1 MAGSEKKRIRREP
14 QVTRKLLLDV
24 TEKVMSE
31 EGYAAV
37 STRRVAKDAG
47 VNAAL
52 VHYYYATTDD
62 LFIALHRRMMDTAVE
77 ELKVVLDCENPL
89 AAYWE
94 FQSKRA
100 QAALGVEF
108 IALANHRKALSAEI
122 AARAEEARDLQA
134 QMLAAVVARSR
145 VLPDMCSP
153 ISLSILLNGIARTLV
168 NEESIGIVRGHDE
181 VRAVVDWAIAR
192 ITGAPAP
199 AGASDA

>member
-1 MAGSEKKRIRREP
+1 MPKKRIRREP

-24 TEKVMSE
+24 TETVMSE

-52 VHYYYATTDD
+52 VHYYYPTTDD
-62 LFIALHRRMMDTAVE
+62 LFVALHRRMTDAAVE
-77 ELKVVLDCENPL
+77 ELKTVLDCDRPL

-108 IALANHRKALSAEI
+108 IALANHRKALSGEI
-122 AARAEEARDLQA
+122 AARAEEARELQA
-134 QMLAAVVARSR
+134 QMLAAVVARST
-145 VLPDMCSP
+145 VLPDICSP
-153 ISLSILLNGIARTLV
+153 IALSILLNGIARTLV

-192 ITGAPAP
+192 ITGDE
-199 AGASDA
+199 AG

>member
-1 MAGSEKKRIRREP
+1 LAESPKKRIRREP
-14 QVTRKLLLDV
+14 QVARKLLLDV
-24 TEKVMSE
+24 TERLMSE

-52 VHYYYATTDD
+52 VHYYYSTTDD
-62 LFIALHRRMMDTAVE
+62 LFIALHRRMMDATVE
-77 ELKVVLDCENPL
+77 ELKTVLEGENPL
-89 AAYWE
+89 AAYWQ

-108 IALANHRKALSAEI
+108 IALANHRKSLSAEI

-134 QMLAAVVARSR
+134 QMLAEVVARSTG
-145 VLPDMCSP
+145 LPDTCSP
-153 ISLSILLNGIARTLV
+153 IALSILLNGIARTLV
-168 NEESIGIVRGHDE
+168 NEESIGIIRGHDE

-192 ITGAPAP
+192 IIGEPTPLE
-199 AGASDA
+199 S